1 MKLFFLGHL
10 GLGDHFVYAGMMRWL
25 SAANT
30 EELKIVCKHVNLPT
44 LKHLYSDDPKI
55 TFYPIS
61 DDNEISPHYGAPKST
76 IESIAAAGYTIIAVG
91 THGARAHTYLQLDP
105 CWANTFYKEI
115 GVDPST
121 RFSHWRTPYPLT
133 AAEQKWRRLL
143 GALYGQDYV
152 VVHDDPSRN
161 FVIDYVYVHHRLRVN
176 GMEHLPIV
184 YLGKDRYKEEL
195 ITGLNN
201 PTHIAS
207 ILECDSLLDLTLVMR
222 HAVAAHMMDSSPA
235 ILLDL
240 TLKPDDPLTAKQER
254 VSYMKYDMLPT
265 STGLY
270 QNKWT
275 YYSPRTNPYSEE
287 I

>member
-1 MKLFFLGHL
+1 MKIFFLGHL

-25 SAANT
+25 AASNT
-30 EELKIVCKHVNLPT
+30 EELKIVCKDFNLST

-55 TFYPIS
+55 TFYPVK
-61 DDNEISPHYGAPKST
+61 DDNEISPHYGAPRST
-76 IESIAAAGYTIIAVG
+76 IESIAAAGYTIIALG
-91 THGARAHTYLQLDP
+91 THGARAHTYLQLDT

-115 GVDPST
+115 GVDPAV
-121 RFSHWRTPYPLT
+121 RFSKWCTPFPLT
-133 AAEQKWRRLL
+133 AAEKKWRQLL

-161 FVIDYVYVHHRLRVN
+161 FGIDYIYVHHRLRLA
-176 GMEHLPIV
+176 GKEHLPIV

-207 ILECDSLLDLTLVMR
+207 ILECESALDLVLIMR
-222 HAVAAHMMDSSPA
+222 HAVVVHMMDSSLA
-235 ILLDL
+235 ILLDSTVKPGDKL
-240 TLKPDDPLTAKQER
+240 TDSQER
-254 VSYMKYDMLPT
+254 VSYMKYNMFPT

-270 QNKWT
+270 QNKWS